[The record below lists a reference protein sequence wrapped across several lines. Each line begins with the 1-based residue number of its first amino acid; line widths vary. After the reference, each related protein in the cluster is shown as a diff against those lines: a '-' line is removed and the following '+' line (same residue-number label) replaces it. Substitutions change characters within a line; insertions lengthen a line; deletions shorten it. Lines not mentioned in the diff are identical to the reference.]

1 MGLFGAS
8 CLGSATA
15 ALCYSHQHTGCT
27 VRPHFQSAHIDLS
40 SGGCCHAHC
49 TMSRT
54 NCAKDMFEGLARQLL
69 ALIIARQHQI

>member
-8 CLGSATA
+8 LLGVSNCCPLLQPSAHRMHRAT
-15 ALCYSHQHTGCT
+15 
-27 VRPHFQSAHIDLS
+27 HFQSAHMDLS

-69 ALIIARQHQI
+69 ALIVARQHQI